1 MYAHIYTYIYVCM
14 YIYVYIKNGWMSRST
29 LAIAAVGTVYCSPP
43 YLLHSP

>member
-1 MYAHIYTYIYVCM
+1 MHVYIYIC
-14 YIYVYIKNGWMSRST
+14 VYIKNGWMSRST